1 MPVRRALIVTAFAAS
16 LSPLSMEA
24 SAATRTISFAAWQAG
39 VAGAAVDST
48 VGTGIANA
56 NPLALTLPT
65 TNVVPLAD
73 GLTVGLSTLAQ
84 VTQPPNG
91 SGGFPYL
98 LPDGSTPDLLIP
110 VGISGN
116 QLQSETLTPG
126 TGGIS
131 ALGFGVVPFSSSLNG
146 PYTITVQLAGG
157 QTSTVSLP
165 GANFNTGTT
174 TPGFFGFYGGGVSS
188 LTITTSD
195 PNGFAFGNFV
205 DVPEPA
211 SLAML
216 LAGMVAMAG
225 SMRRRA

>member
-1 MPVRRALIVTAFAAS
+1 MPVRRALFAAALAAG
-16 LSPLSMEA
+16 LSVVGMEA
-24 SAATRTISFAAWQAG
+24 SAATLTNSFATWQAG
-39 VAGAAVDST
+39 VAGAAVDAT
-48 VGTGIANA
+48 AGTGISNA
-56 NPLALTLPT
+56 NPFALNLPT

-73 GLTVGLSTLAQ
+73 GLTVGLSALAQ

-98 LPDGSTPDLLIP
+98 LPDSSTPDLLIP
-110 VGISGN
+110 VNASGN

-126 TGGIS
+126 TGSIS
-131 ALGFGVVPFSSSLNG
+131 ALGFDVVPFSSNLNG

-165 GANFNTGTT
+165 GGNFNTGTT

-211 SLAML
+211 SLVLL
-216 LAGMVAMAG
+216 LAGLVAMAG
-225 SMRRRA
+225 SVLRRA